1 MVRDASKALL
11 DEDDVLGKTVSDVVN
26 AGSNSLVTYACNM
39 VHGIL
44 DPVVSSASVDIG
56 THAIHDGFDA
66 CSLENEFQIGK
77 QENKIEI
84 NDDYDEIFDVNY
96 DNLND
101 DKYDDDYVM
110 LL

>member
-44 DPVVSSASVDIG
+44 DPA
-56 THAIHDGFDA
+56 
-66 CSLENEFQIGK
+66 
-77 QENKIEI
+77 
-84 NDDYDEIFDVNY
+84 
-96 DNLND
+96 
-101 DKYDDDYVM
+101 
-110 LL
+110 